1 MYTFSSFILIMVK
14 NTKGGKGHKKCKN
27 STNKET
33 RRKIEER
40 QIEHG
45 EVYGVVTKIL
55 GSGRTQVSFIDDITD
70 PKNPRMETKLGIVR
84 NSIRRQRIRQS
95 DVVLVSIR
103 TFQKDKVDI
112 IYKYNPY
119 EINSFK
125 KNGSISDSLLD
136 MALSSSNKFRE
147 NETTFIDETIE
158 EEEDD
163 EDLDFEEKKK
173 KKRNNENYNDI
184 FNEIEVDDES
194 EEDSLYTV
202 KYDNYGNIIEDDN
215 NVDGININGI

>member
-1 MYTFSSFILIMVK
+1 MVK

-70 PKNPRMETKLGIVR
+70 TKNPRMETKLGIVR
-84 NSIRRQRIRQS
+84 NSIRRQKIRQS

-119 EINSFK
+119 EINLFK
-125 KNGSISDSLLD
+125 KYGYITDSLLD
-136 MALSSSNKFRE
+136 LTLSNNKLIE
-147 NETTFIDETIE
+147 NDTTVI
-158 EEEDD
+158 EEDD
-163 EDLDFEEKKK
+163 DEYLDVDEKKK
-173 KKRNNENYNDI
+173 RKRNNENYNDI
-184 FNEIEVDDES
+184 FNEIRVNDES
-194 EEDSLYTV
+194 EEESLYSV
-202 KYDNYGNIIEDDN
+202 QYDNYGNVIEDN
-215 NVDGININGI
+215 NNIN